1 MMQLDTIPGRSE
13 RGLRWYL
20 SPDDPSNMTQL
31 IDWREMSDY
40 QLCYWYCLEIEHR
53 MDVYADF
60 VTHEGGTYASC
71 TAEQVSTWHGL
82 YGLIEA
88 LDLPLPT
95 GKGFLRL
102 IKNKHKR
109 INSQSKYKKSL
120 GLDIRF
126 QKEEREVSENT
137 RKTDNHLLTR
147 CDKRSREGATA
158 S

>member
-20 SPDDPSNMTQL
+20 SPDDPSNTTRL
-31 IDWREMSDY
+31 IDWMGMSDY
-40 QLCYWYCLEIEHR
+40 QLCYWYCLEIERR

-60 VTHEGGTYASC
+60 VTRDGSICTSC
-71 TAEQVSTWHGL
+71 TAKQVSTWHGL
-82 YGLIEA
+82 CSILEA

-95 GKGFLRL
+95 GKGALRL

-109 INSQSKYKKSL
+109 INSQSKYKKQRK
-120 GLDIRF
+120 LDIRF
-126 QKEEREVSENT
+126 REEEREVIKNT
-137 RKTDNHLLTR
+137 RTIDNHLLALH
-147 CDKRSREGATA
+147 DKHLNEGATA